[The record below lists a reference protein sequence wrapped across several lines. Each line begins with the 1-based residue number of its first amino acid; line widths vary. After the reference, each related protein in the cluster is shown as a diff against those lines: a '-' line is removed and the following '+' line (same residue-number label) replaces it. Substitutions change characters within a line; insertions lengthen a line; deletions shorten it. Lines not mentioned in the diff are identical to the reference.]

1 MVLRAPYSA
10 TAIEKGL
17 MLFAVELV
25 ILRKQESVSLETTK
39 TTASAVIL
47 ESDSAW
53 RGSQMVPSDVELQ
66 HETMRIMAK
75 STLTH
80 LDTS

>member
-1 MVLRAPYSA
+1 
-10 TAIEKGL
+10 

-25 ILRKQESVSLETTK
+25 ILPKQESVSLETTK
-39 TTASAVIL
+39 TTALAVIL
-47 ESDSAW
+47 ESDLAW
-53 RGSQMVPSDVELQ
+53 RGSQMVQSDVELQ

-75 STLTH
+75 STLMH

>member
-1 MVLRAPYSA
+1 MQ
-10 TAIEKGL
+10 
-17 MLFAVELV
+17 FAVEPV

-47 ESDSAW
+47 ESDLAW
-53 RGSQMVPSDVELQ
+53 TESQMVQSDVELQ

-75 STLTH
+75 STLMH